1 MILSPCTLS
10 LWFYTESVKDRMGV
24 NPSAKEEREGKKK
37 KKNSIAETIL
47 ALQRSLNQD
56 DTKSSKQTKTKKNT
70 AHLLSV

>member
-1 MILSPCTLS
+1 M
-10 LWFYTESVKDRMGV
+10 KDRMGV

-56 DTKSSKQTKTKKNT
+56 DTKSSKQNKPKKNT